1 MAKSGKKYL
10 EVKKKVDP
18 QRKYKLDEA
27 LGLVLE
33 TSYAKFDESVD
44 VAMRLGVD
52 PRHADQMVRGS
63 LVLPHG
69 TGKTTRVLVFA
80 KGDKEKEARDAGAD
94 YVGAEDMAE
103 KIQGGWLDFDKVIA
117 TPDTMGTVGKLGKI
131 LGPRGMMPNPKV
143 GTVTFDVTKAVGEM
157 KAGRVDFRVDK
168 VGIVHCA
175 IGKVSFGK
183 DKISDNVK
191 ALFEM
196 IMKLKPS
203 SSKGTYLKS
212 VTVSST
218 MGPGVKVDPV
228 EVPQTLK

>member
-1 MAKSGKKYL
+1 MARCGKKYT
-10 EVKKKVDP
+10 EARDKVDP
-18 QRKYKLDEA
+18 QKKYELGEA
-27 LGLVLE
+27 LALVVDNAF
-33 TSYAKFDESVD
+33 AKFDESVD
-44 VAMRLGVD
+44 VALRLGVD

-63 LVLPHG
+63 VVLPHG

-80 KGDKEKEARDAGAD
+80 KGEKEKEAREAGAD
-94 YVGAEDMAE
+94 HVGAEDLAE

-143 GTVTFDVTKAVGEM
+143 GTVTFDVAKAVGEM

-191 ALFEM
+191 ALFEL

>member
-18 QRKYKLDEA
+18 QRKYKLEEA

-33 TSYAKFDESVD
+33 TSYAKFDESID

-143 GTVTFDVTKAVGEM
+143 GTVTFDVAKAVGEM

-191 ALFEM
+191 ALFEL